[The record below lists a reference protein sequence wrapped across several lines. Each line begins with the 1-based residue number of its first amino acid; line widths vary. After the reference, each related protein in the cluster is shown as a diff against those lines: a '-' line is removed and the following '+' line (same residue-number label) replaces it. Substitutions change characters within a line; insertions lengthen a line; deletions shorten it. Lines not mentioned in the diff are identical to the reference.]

1 MSSNLARPVEPKV
14 DIVSCDAIRLAERK
28 LQIESDGM
36 HFHPLEVIAFFRKW
50 PRSFMRNLI
59 YTLVFNALFAVGFT
73 LIAVLGHLTSG
84 REVMPSALL
93 GAFANNLLISN
104 VIGFAFWGVMHL
116 IEPVMR
122 WMNVQGFFAVLM
134 FYTLMGTAIV
144 TGGFFVVSLIPGY
157 GGIGRWLFTAPQFV
171 SSFITALIISTVIS
185 LIWQRRTKELAG
197 QIALAE
203 ERGRSEAAER
213 AAAQANLRALQA
225 QIEPHFLFNTLAN
238 VTSLIHTQPDIAKKM
253 LEEFIGYLRAS
264 LSLSREAETTL
275 AKEFE
280 LMQGYLSVFK
290 VRMGPRLD
298 FAVDLPDEVKHTALP
313 PMLIQP
319 LVENAIKH
327 GVEPNI
333 DGGNIKLAAR
343 RVGDNI
349 EIEVVDDGLGF
360 GNTTSNGI
368 GLSNVRERLEKIYGA
383 RASLVIQD
391 NQPRGTRITIL
402 IPA

>member
-1 MSSNLARPVEPKV
+1 MSSNPAKPANMEP
-14 DIVSCDAIRLAERK
+14 AIAPCELLRQTERE
-28 LQIESDGM
+28 LQIELAKASA
-36 HFHPLEVIAFFRKW
+36 HPLEGIAFFRRW
-50 PRSFMRNLI
+50 PRSFLRDLL
-59 YTLVFNALFAVGFT
+59 YTIFFNAMFATGFT
-73 LIAVLGHLTSG
+73 LIGILASLTSG
-84 REVMPSALL
+84 RQLL
-93 GAFANNLLISN
+93 LSDLPGAFVNNLLISN
-104 VIGFAFWGVMHL
+104 VIGFSFWGVMSL

-122 WMNVQGFFAVLM
+122 LVHVRGFLVVVM
-134 FYTLMGTAIV
+134 FYTMLGMAVV
-144 TGGFFVVSLIPGY
+144 TGSFFVVSLIPGY
-157 GGIGRWLFTAPQFV
+157 DKIGRWLFTVPQFV
-171 SSFITALIISTVIS
+171 SSFIISLIISIVMT
-185 LIWQRRTKELAG
+185 LIWQRQTKELAA
-197 QIALAE
+197 QIALSE

-253 LEEFIGYLRAS
+253 LEEFISYLRAS

-280 LMQGYLSVFK
+280 LMQGYLSVFM

>member
-14 DIVSCDAIRLAERK
+14 DIVSCDAIRKAERK
-28 LQIESDGM
+28 LQIDTADM
-36 HFHPLEVIAFFRKW
+36 HFHPLEIIAFFRKW

-93 GAFANNLLISN
+93 GAFTNNLLISN

-116 IEPVMR
+116 IGPVMS
-122 WMNVQGFFAVLM
+122 WVNVQGFFAVVM

-144 TGGFFVVSLIPGY
+144 TGSFFVVSLIPGY
-157 GGIGRWLFTAPQFV
+157 AGIGRWLFTAPQFV
-171 SSFITALIISTVIS
+171 SSFIIALIISTVIS

-203 ERGRSEAAER
+203 ERERSEAAER
-213 AAAQANLRALQA
+213 AAVQANLRALQA

-238 VTSLIHTQPDIAKKM
+238 VTSLIHARPDEAKKM

-264 LSLSREAETTL
+264 LDTSRESETTL
-275 AKEFE
+275 AKEFDF
-280 LMQGYLSVFK
+280 MQSYLAVLK
-290 VRMGPRLD
+290 VRMGNRLNI
-298 FAVDLPDEVKHTALP
+298 AVDLPDDVKQIHLP

-327 GVEPNI
+327 GLEPKI
-333 DGGNIKLAAR
+333 EGGQIKLSAR
-343 RVGDNI
+343 RHTDRI
-349 EIEVVDDGLGF
+349 EIEVVDNGF
-360 GNTTSNGI
+360 GFQSTTSDGV
-368 GLSNVRERLEKIYGA
+368 GLINVRERLEKLYAGK
-383 RASLVIQD
+383 ASLSIEE
-391 NQPRGTRITIL
+391 NMPSGTKIVVS
-402 IPA
+402 IPV

>member
-1 MSSNLARPVEPKV
+1 MEP
-14 DIVSCDAIRLAERK
+14 AIAPCELLRQTERE
-28 LQIESDGM
+28 LQIELAKASA
-36 HFHPLEVIAFFRKW
+36 HPLEGIAFFRRW
-50 PRSFMRNLI
+50 PRSFLRDLL
-59 YTLVFNALFAVGFT
+59 YTIFFNAMFATGFT
-73 LIAVLGHLTSG
+73 LIGILASLTSG
-84 REVMPSALL
+84 RQLL
-93 GAFANNLLISN
+93 LSDLPGAFVNNLLISN
-104 VIGFAFWGVMHL
+104 VIGFSFWGVMSL

-122 WMNVQGFFAVLM
+122 LVHVRGFLVVVM
-134 FYTLMGTAIV
+134 FYTMLGMAVV
-144 TGGFFVVSLIPGY
+144 TGSFFVVSLIPGY
-157 GGIGRWLFTAPQFV
+157 DKIGRWLFTVPQFV
-171 SSFITALIISTVIS
+171 SSFIISLIISIVMT
-185 LIWQRRTKELAG
+185 LIWQRQTKELAA
-197 QIALAE
+197 QIALSE

-253 LEEFIGYLRAS
+253 LEEFISYLRAS

-280 LMQGYLSVFK
+280 LMQGYLSVFM

>member
-1 MSSNLARPVEPKV
+1 MSSNLARPVQPKV

>member
-1 MSSNLARPVEPKV
+1 MSSNPAKPANMEP
-14 DIVSCDAIRLAERK
+14 AIAPCELLRQTERE
-28 LQIESDGM
+28 LQIELAKASA
-36 HFHPLEVIAFFRKW
+36 HPLEGIAFFRRW
-50 PRSFMRNLI
+50 PRSFLRDLL
-59 YTLVFNALFAVGFT
+59 YTIFFNAMFATGFT
-73 LIAVLGHLTSG
+73 LIGILASLTSG
-84 REVMPSALL
+84 RQLL
-93 GAFANNLLISN
+93 LSDLPGAFVNNLLISN
-104 VIGFAFWGVMHL
+104 VIGFSFWGVMSL

-122 WMNVQGFFAVLM
+122 LVHVRGFLVVVM
-134 FYTLMGTAIV
+134 FYTMLGMAVV
-144 TGGFFVVSLIPGY
+144 TGSFFVVSLIPGY
-157 GGIGRWLFTAPQFV
+157 DKIGRWLFTVPQFV
-171 SSFITALIISTVIS
+171 SSFIISLIISIVMT
-185 LIWQRRTKELAG
+185 LIWQRQTKELAA
-197 QIALAE
+197 QIALSE

-253 LEEFIGYLRAS
+253 LEEFISYLRAS

-280 LMQGYLSVFK
+280 LMQGYLSVFM

-368 GLSNVRERLEKIYGA
+368 GLGNVRERLEKIYGA

>member
-1 MSSNLARPVEPKV
+1 MSSNPAKPANMEP
-14 DIVSCDAIRLAERK
+14 AIAPCELLRQTERE
-28 LQIESDGM
+28 LQIELAKASA
-36 HFHPLEVIAFFRKW
+36 HPLEGIAFFRRW
-50 PRSFMRNLI
+50 PRSFLRDLL
-59 YTLVFNALFAVGFT
+59 YTIFFNAMFATGFT
-73 LIAVLGHLTSG
+73 LIGILASLTSG
-84 REVMPSALL
+84 RQLL
-93 GAFANNLLISN
+93 LSDLPGAFVNNLLISN
-104 VIGFAFWGVMHL
+104 VIGFSFWGVMSL

-122 WMNVQGFFAVLM
+122 LVHVRGFLVVVM
-134 FYTLMGTAIV
+134 FYTMLGMAVV
-144 TGGFFVVSLIPGY
+144 TGSFFVVSLIPGY
-157 GGIGRWLFTAPQFV
+157 DKIGRWLFTVPQFV
-171 SSFITALIISTVIS
+171 SSFIISLIISIVMT
-185 LIWQRRTKELAG
+185 LIWQRQTKELAA
-197 QIALAE
+197 QIALSE

-253 LEEFIGYLRAS
+253 LEEFISYLRAS

-275 AKEFE
+275 AKEFG

-290 VRMGPRLD
+290 VRMGPRLE

-368 GLSNVRERLEKIYGA
+368 GLGNVRERLEKIYGA

>member
-1 MSSNLARPVEPKV
+1 
-14 DIVSCDAIRLAERK
+14 
-28 LQIESDGM
+28 M

-122 WMNVQGFFAVLM
+122 WVNVQGFFAVVM
-134 FYTLMGTAIV
+134 FYTLMGCAIV
-144 TGGFFVVSLIPGY
+144 TGSFFVVSLIPGY

-171 SSFITALIISTVIS
+171 SSFIISLIISTVIS
-185 LIWQRRTKELAG
+185 LIWLRRTKELAG

-203 ERGRSEAAER
+203 ERERSESAER
-213 AAAQANLRALQA
+213 AAVQANLRALQA

-238 VTSLIHTQPDIAKKM
+238 VTSLIHSRPDDAKNM
-253 LEEFIGYLRAS
+253 LEQFIGYLRQS
-264 LSLSREAETTL
+264 LSSSREAETTL
-275 AKEFE
+275 AKEFA

-290 VRMGPRLD
+290 VRMGSRLNVD
-298 FAVDLPDEVKHTALP
+298 VDLPEAVKHISLP

-327 GVEPNI
+327 GLEPAI
-333 DGGNIKLAAR
+333 AGGSIKLAAFLA
-343 RVGDNI
+343 GDKI
-349 EIEVVDDGLGF
+349 EIQVVDDGMGF
-360 GNTTSNGI
+360 GNITTNGT
-368 GLSNVRERLEKIYGA
+368 GLANVRERLNKIYGDH
-383 RASLVIQD
+383 ASLTIED
-391 NQPRGTRITIL
+391 NVPRGTKITMS
-402 IPA
+402 IPASAQTD

>member
-1 MSSNLARPVEPKV
+1 MSSNLARPVQPKV

-185 LIWQRRTKELAG
+185 LIWQRRTNELAG
-197 QIALAE
+197 QIALAQ
-203 ERGRSEAAER
+203 ERERSESAER

-238 VTSLIHTQPDIAKKM
+238 VTSLIHARPDDAKKM
-253 LEEFIGYLRAS
+253 LEEFIGYLRTS
-264 LSLSREAETTL
+264 LATTREAETTL
-275 AKEFE
+275 AKEIA
-280 LMQGYLSVFK
+280 LMQSYLMVLK
-290 VRMGPRLD
+290 IRMGGRLT
-298 FAVDLPDEVKHTALP
+298 VSVVLPDDLKDFKLP
-313 PMLIQP
+313 SMLIQP

-327 GVEPNI
+327 GLEPKI
-333 DGGNIKLAAR
+333 EGGNIALVAR
-343 RVGDNI
+343 RSGDAI
-349 EIEVVDDGLGF
+349 ELVVSDTGLGF
-360 GNTTSNGI
+360 QNSTADGF
-368 GLSNVRERLEKIYGA
+368 GLKNVRERLEKLYGG
-383 RASLVIQD
+383 RASLSIVE
-391 NQPRGTRITIL
+391 NLPTGTKITIS